1 MIDENVAK
9 ETIEYELDAG
19 ETISW
24 IGKPSIKRMM
34 VPSLFTFGFGVVWM
48 SFNINF
54 VYMWY
59 HGQNNVQGPGGFFGM
74 QGVLSSIF
82 FIPFM
87 TIGVGALLSPVW
99 FYLRAKKTF
108 YGVTDRRTLIVNKG
122 RSRTV
127 QSWVPKNISEIQR
140 TERSDGSGDLTF
152 GRRISNDSDSPGPP
166 LLQFVGIKDVRS
178 VEKIVL
184 ALIENR
190 ENTT

>member
-19 ETISW
+19 ETIFW

-59 HGQNNVQGPGGFFGM
+59 HGQNNVQGPGGLFGM